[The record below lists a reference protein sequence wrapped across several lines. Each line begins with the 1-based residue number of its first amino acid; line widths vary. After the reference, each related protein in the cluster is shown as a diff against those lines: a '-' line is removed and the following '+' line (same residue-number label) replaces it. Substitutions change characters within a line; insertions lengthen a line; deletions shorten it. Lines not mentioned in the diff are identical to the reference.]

1 MPFSNVARLISA
13 AILAV
18 EVAESAQSTEDLRRA
33 GNAFANFMEVI
44 AVTSPEDQRLA
55 MCSRNERGIP
65 PPTLT
70 DAFEAY
76 REAGQRVMDRCCLAA
91 SA

>member
-1 MPFSNVARLISA
+1 MPFTPVTRLISA
-13 AILAV
+13 ALLAV

-33 GNAFANFMEVI
+33 GNAFAHYMEVI
-44 AVTSPEDQRLA
+44 AVTSIEDQRLA
-55 MCSRNERGIP
+55 IDSRDPRGNP